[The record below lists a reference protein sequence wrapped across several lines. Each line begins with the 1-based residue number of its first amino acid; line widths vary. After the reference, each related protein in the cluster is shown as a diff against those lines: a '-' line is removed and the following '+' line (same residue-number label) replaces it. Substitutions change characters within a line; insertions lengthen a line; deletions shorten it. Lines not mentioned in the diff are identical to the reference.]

1 MLGNVIDLL
10 YGGNLGC
17 GEKLPNYELT
27 ISIMKVRRMLEGWAR
42 QLPPHMGLIHAS
54 ELTGDMAADF
64 TLARFRMILT
74 LRFNNVRI
82 LAHRIVLV
90 RVCELVADGDA
101 AQTIDLMELRDVSGS
116 AVEACFASSAEIVN
130 LVGYAVRDD
139 AGLARQLL
147 GAWWF
152 TLYYGEHASNSL
164 PSWVSDVQILTCLPC
179 LVEKSSMLV
188 WFFSQFCCF

>member
-1 MLGNVIDLL
+1 MGNVIDLL

-42 QLPPHMGLIHAS
+42 QLPPHMGLIHIS
-54 ELTGDMAADF
+54 KLTGNISADF
-64 TLARFRMILT
+64 MLARFRMILT

-90 RVCELVADGDA
+90 RVCELVADSDA
-101 AQTIDLMELRDVSGS
+101 SQTVDLMELRDVAGN
-116 AVEACFASSAEIVN
+116 AVEACVSSSADIVN

-164 PSWVSDVQILTCLPC
+164 PTCVPNVQKLT
-179 LVEKSSMLV
+179 
-188 WFFSQFCCF
+188 